1 MIENSRIVRNFGSH
15 KINPKLKVKVNKR
28 KKKKEMGEGLRQEV
42 NNDVTD
48 KQFIERMSAKK
59 ADKTDNVP

>member
-1 MIENSRIVRNFGSH
+1 
-15 KINPKLKVKVNKR
+15 
-28 KKKKEMGEGLRQEV
+28 MGEDLSQEV

-48 KQFIERMSAKK
+48 KEFIERMSAKK